1 MTNIEKYI
9 EEAVRWIREH
19 QERFWAITGTTLL
32 SFLFIALLIHH
43 HETETSEAWMQLG
56 GVQSQLAQGKMEDA
70 RKSLSSWE
78 TRFQRSDAASY
89 ANFIKADLAYRTSD
103 YVQAGQIYGE
113 AQKLAQSFLDKYP
126 DHYLA
131 APMYMTQ
138 ARLAELSGNAAAAVT
153 IYDRF
158 TLLFPQ
164 TPWSTLAKN
173 RSQTLS
179 KK

>member
-1 MTNIEKYI
+1 
-9 EEAVRWIREH
+9 
-19 QERFWAITGTTLL
+19 
-32 SFLFIALLIHH
+32 
-43 HETETSEAWMQLG
+43 MQLG

-103 YVQAGQIYGE
+103 YVQAGQIYGEVSASGQPEVVRPLALSAQVSCEEAAGRLAE